1 MTLTFDQLPFVFQ
14 IETLVLTEWWS
25 NAGVRTSYQQ
35 LEDAMKKE
43 MVALWE
49 TGTYNRDNI
58 TEHLVYSSDS
68 KYRGDRSLN
77 RLSTYKRTS
86 KFGEGV
92 DNQYRGGNGR
102 YMPLMNEVYQK
113 QVDKNQQLQTQL
125 TQTQQQVNQQ
135 QQTITNLSSQATNLN
150 QLQSQLTAAQL
161 QNTQLQKEKEALQK
175 QLNQYNVLLGITSQE
190 QSQTTNPM
198 VAQVQQA
205 SDLLPPG
212 GK

>member
-1 MTLTFDQLPFVFQ
+1 M
-14 IETLVLTEWWS
+14 
-25 NAGVRTSYQQ
+25 
-35 LEDAMKKE
+35 
-43 MVALWE
+43 
-49 TGTYNRDNI
+49 
-58 TEHLVYSSDS
+58 
-68 KYRGDRSLN
+68 
-77 RLSTYKRTS
+77 
-86 KFGEGV
+86 

-125 TQTQQQVNQQ
+125 TQAQQQVNQQ
-135 QQTITNLSSQATNLN
+135 QQTITNLSSQVTNLN
-150 QLQSQLTAAQL
+150 NTNSQVQSQLTAAQL

-175 QLNQYNVLLGITSQE
+175 QLDQYNVLLGITSQE

>member
-1 MTLTFDQLPFVFQ
+1 MTLTFEELPFVFQ

-25 NAGVRTSYQQ
+25 DAGVRTSYQQ

-92 DNQYRGGNGR
+92 DNAYRGGNGR

-125 TQTQQQVNQQ
+125 TQAQQQVNQQ
-135 QQTITNLSSQATNLN
+135 QQTITNLNNQVTNLN
-150 QLQSQLTAAQL
+150 NTNNSQLQSQLTAAQL
-161 QNTQLQKEKEALQK
+161 QNAQLQKEKEALQK
-175 QLNQYNVLLGITSQE
+175 QVDELNAIITGVPQPQVDTE
-190 QSQTTNPM
+190 
-198 VAQVQQA
+198 ARVQQT
-205 SDLLPPG
+205 SLLP
-212 GK
+212 K